1 MPRYTI
7 DACAPAPSAA
17 TAATAA
23 TAARSAVTPS
33 TTASAAPSP
42 EHDFGVFRFDGY
54 AVSIRMDDHGMRA
67 ERLVKPTTLSS
78 PLHALLYWLK
88 TLCKAEG
95 GASWYLNERDS
106 NEVIG
111 QRWAADRQ
119 RHLRSF
125 TTPSPPPPPP
135 AIDLPAMAWAE
146 AAWTVV
152 LGCLESRDR
161 AALGLASWG
170 MQQAM
175 QGELALHAALARTRG
190 LRTLAGLQ
198 KVAADYGLDAGRQA
212 DPKRPDRLA
221 PRQKEALVVALAER
235 IPMLESA
242 QRGGALDCLCRQAA
256 GLEGR
261 NGMRVRAALLMSLP
275 KEQREQAAAVLMP
288 DKAAYAALIRSQ
300 TPQEQQERLVGIT
313 EAFLHQPGTAGE
325 AVSRWDQLLADAQGD
340 LLARPALAQRQL
352 CALAACLKKI
362 GRPGGN
368 GDRELPAVALDRWH
382 ALHRQLPAL
391 PATEAVELAY
401 ALSRSLA
408 RLDVDGIDR
417 AKAVASVD
425 AWQASVKLT
434 CEQQVRL
441 LARLAHL
448 KPTDEPAGRW
458 SAVWDRIESE
468 QLGRL
473 GPQAA
478 RELAWVPAQ
487 QGWQRV
493 VDFCMDRR
501 NASADQRADMLLA
514 LVQLVDMRRFFYR
527 QLDVKAL
534 KPRLHEAALDLMKSG
549 GPVIPLLRCQWRP
562 KAEIAAAIR
571 QHLDWPDHCQALV
584 QWLEYHGHQDAAAH
598 WSLPDLLALQPD
610 LARLAQHIGQHGGHP
625 AREAGQRVAMAV
637 ASWAD
642 TQVAADGRQVE
653 SGLALAE
660 ALLPL
665 VEGTCRD
672 DGGVAT
678 LARLAQLVNSLMLA
692 ANEQP
697 GIARA
702 GRIDALFD
710 ATWALVDALSPAGRR
725 AVLETLIALKEPLPP
740 NEIRR
745 TPQFWAGRTLLRA
758 ARAISDDM
766 PGRAVLLVG
775 LAKAEYM
782 LDGQNNVG
790 AHFGRARM
798 QIHAMTVALPDSEFA
813 VAAQR
818 LALWFSSRPADRAE
832 AHAWDKAKP
841 AFVARVRGL
850 SVEHMVARQRIEYWM
865 QPD

>member
-1 MPRYTI
+1 MPRYTL
-7 DACAPAPSAA
+7 DPCAPPPSNVAAASAA
-17 TAATAA
+17 NAT
-23 TAARSAVTPS
+23 
-33 TTASAAPSP
+33 AAPSP
-42 EHDFGVFRFDGY
+42 RHDFGVFRFDGY
-54 AVSIRMDDHGMRA
+54 AVSISMDHHGMRA
-67 ERLVKPTTLSS
+67 ERLVKTTSSS
-78 PLHALLYWLK
+78 PLHALLYWLR
-88 TLCKAEG
+88 TLFKAEG
-95 GASWYLNERDS
+95 GAAWYLSERDG

-111 QRWAADRQ
+111 QRWADDRQ

-125 TTPSPPPPPP
+125 TTPAPPPPSPPRPP
-135 AIDLPAMAWAE
+135 ALELPAIAWAE

-152 LGCLESRDR
+152 LGCLSSRDR

-190 LRTLAGLQ
+190 VRTLAGLQ
-198 KVAADYGLDAGRQA
+198 KVAADYGLDTGQQAGQQA
-212 DPKRPDRLA
+212 APARPDRLA

-235 IPMLESA
+235 IPMLEGA
-242 QRGGALDCLCRQAA
+242 QRAAALDCLCRQAA
-256 GLEGR
+256 GLESR

-275 KEQREQAAAVLMP
+275 KAQREQAAAVLMP

-300 TPQEQQERLVGIT
+300 TPQEQKERLVGIT
-313 EAFLHQPGTAGE
+313 EAFLHQPGTAEE
-325 AVSRWDQLLADAQGD
+325 AVSRWDQLLADAAGD

-352 CALAACLKKI
+352 SALAACLKKI
-362 GRPGGN
+362 GRPGGS

-382 ALHRQLPAL
+382 ALRQQLPAL

-401 ALSRSLA
+401 ALSRSLV

-425 AWQASVKLT
+425 AWQAGVKLT

-448 KPTDEPAGRW
+448 EPTDGPAERW

-468 QLGRL
+468 QLGHL

-501 NASADQRADMLLA
+501 NASADQRAEMLLA

-534 KPRLHEAALDLMKSG
+534 KPKLHEAALDLMKSG
-549 GPVIPLLRCQWRP
+549 GPVFPLLRCQWRP

-571 QHLDWPDHCQALV
+571 QHLDWPRHCQALV
-584 QWLEYHGHQDAAAH
+584 QWLEYRGNQDASPH
-598 WSLPDLLALQPD
+598 WSLPDLLALQSD
-610 LARLAQHIGQHGGHP
+610 LAWLARHIGQDGDGA

-642 TQVAADGRQVE
+642 TQLASDGSQLE
-653 SGLALAE
+653 PGLALAE

-665 VEGTCRD
+665 VQATHCD
-672 DGGVAT
+672 DPGGGA
-678 LARLAQLVNSLMLA
+678 LARLVQLVNTIMLA

-702 GRIDALFD
+702 ARIDALFD
-710 ATWALVDALSPAGRR
+710 AMWARVDALAPDDRR
-725 AVLETLIALKEPLPP
+725 ATLQALITLKEPLPP

-745 TPQFWAGRTLLRA
+745 TPQFWAGTTLLRA
-758 ARAISDDM
+758 AQAISDDM
-766 PGRAVLLVG
+766 PGRGVLLVG

-782 LDGQNNVG
+782 LDGKNNLG
-790 AHFGRARM
+790 AHFGGARM
-798 QIHAMTVALPDSEFA
+798 QIHARTVALPDRDFA
-813 VAAQR
+813 VAAER

-832 AHAWDKAKP
+832 AHAWGKAKS
-841 AFVARVRGL
+841 AFVARVQGL
-850 SVEHMVARQRIEYWM
+850 SAEHVAARRRIEYWM